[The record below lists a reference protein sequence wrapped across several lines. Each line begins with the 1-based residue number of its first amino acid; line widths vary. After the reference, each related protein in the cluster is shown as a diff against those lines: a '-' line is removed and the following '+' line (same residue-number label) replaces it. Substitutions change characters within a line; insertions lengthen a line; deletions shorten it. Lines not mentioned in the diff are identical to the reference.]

1 MENITESIIEVKHD
15 NSLLR
20 KEIDYL
26 KITHSKEFEE
36 VKDKIVEE
44 YRQTNEELHQSK
56 VK

>member
-15 NSLLR
+15 NRLLR